1 MDPYLKIRTKSAV
14 GAQKRAIPRVTTAE
28 RLRISLNVSDGE
40 ILVYDT
46 DLGQYFVVTSSSNAS
61 FAPSALTAD
70 VPGRAVMSDGYFNEA
85 TVLAKFAAG
94 SIPDSVLKTGAT
106 FESSVGK
113 AVSYAKTTN
122 GAQTALASSAGDRV
136 VLILVTVTE
145 AFAQPTG
152 TKTAFTIG
160 ETGSASKFSD
170 GSAFAS
176 GTVGQTF
183 MFGGTLSGTKNLL
196 VTGTAA
202 TGGGT
207 GAVAITIL
215 ALPAA

>member
-28 RLRISLNVSDGE
+28 RLRIALDVSDGE

-113 AVSYAKTTN
+113 AVSYAKTTS
-122 GAQTALASSAGDRV
+122 GAQTALASSAV
-136 VLILVTVTE
+136 LVTVTE

-183 MFGGTLSGTKNLL
+183 LFGGTLSGTKNLL

-207 GAVAITIL
+207 GAVAVTIL

>member
-28 RLRISLNVSDGE
+28 RLRIALDVSDGE

-94 SIPDSVLKTGAT
+94 FL
-106 FESSVGK
+106 
-113 AVSYAKTTN
+113 
-122 GAQTALASSAGDRV
+122 
-136 VLILVTVTE
+136 
-145 AFAQPTG
+145 
-152 TKTAFTIG
+152 
-160 ETGSASKFSD
+160 
-170 GSAFAS
+170 
-176 GTVGQTF
+176 
-183 MFGGTLSGTKNLL
+183 FGGTLSGTKNLL